1 MKVCFIG
8 VGSIAKRHIK
18 NLKAMLGADVEIDIL
33 RSGRGNP
40 LDSTIEDR
48 LRAVRF
54 RASELDAHYDALF
67 ITNPTALHYETL
79 LNYKHLSDDIF
90 IEKPAFSTGAED
102 ITPFQ
107 NDGKNYYVACPLR
120 YTNVIRWLKS
130 DVDFSQVYSMRCI
143 SSSYLPDWRPG
154 TDYRKT
160 YSAHSDQG
168 GGVAIDLIHEWD
180 YICHL
185 IGYPLEVKSF
195 LRRKSA
201 LEIDAEDIAIYI
213 ADYANATVEVHLD
226 YFGRAP
232 IRRLELYCRDE
243 TLIADL
249 IQQKIERLRADG
261 SNETLELTQARDD
274 YQRLELEHFL
284 EIAAK
289 KIPSDNDLSDA
300 TKVLRIARG
309 AWRS

>member
-18 NLKAMLGADVEIDIL
+18 NLKAMLGADVEIDVL

-40 LDSTIEDR
+40 LDSTIEDQ

-54 RASELDAHYDALF
+54 RAEELDEHYDALF
-67 ITNPTALHYETL
+67 VTNPTALHYETL
-79 LNYKHLSDDIF
+79 KKFKGLSDNIF
-90 IEKPAFSTGAED
+90 IEKPVFVTGSED

-107 NDGKNYYVACPLR
+107 NDGKVYYVACPLR
-120 YTNVIRWLKS
+120 YMNVIRWLKAN
-130 DVDFSQVYSMRCI
+130 VDFSAVYSMRCI

-154 TDYRKT
+154 TDYRKNFG
-160 YSAHSDQG
+160 AHKDQG

-201 LEIDAEDIAIYI
+201 LELDSEDVAIYI
-213 ADYANATVEVHLD
+213 ADYPNTTVEVHLD
-226 YFGRAP
+226 YFGRATV
-232 IRRLELYCRDE
+232 RNLELYCRDD
-243 TLIADL
+243 TIHVDLLKQTIRWLKAD
-249 IQQKIERLRADG
+249 KVIELP
-261 SNETLELTQARDD
+261 QARDD
-274 YQRLELEHFL
+274 YQRLELEHFM
-284 EIAAK
+284 EIAAR
-289 KIPSDNDLSDA
+289 KIPSDNDISRA
-300 TKVLRIARG
+300 MRVLRIASGHKSDVR
-309 AWRS
+309 